1 MSDDNSPSVCGI
13 KKLKGSSDYAI
24 WKFATRNYLE
34 SKDWY
39 KAVEFEG
46 TELPAT
52 LKDTDRKA
60 RTTLCL
66 LIEPECY
73 AHVFNATT
81 AKEVWQSLKTAYED
95 KGWGRRIAL
104 QRELWDCRLVN
115 FPNMEKYITKV
126 IFLTQQLAD
135 IDAKVDDDWITS
147 ILLSGLTEVY
157 NPLIMAVDNSG
168 TKVSLEQIKTKLLQE
183 GNRQATSNDDKELA
197 AFKASKVYKNKPN
210 SAKPDRKSKC
220 YKCHKWHKPSE
231 ECTKSTKHVAVFSK
245 LSLPN
250 VLHAP
255 DLSMNLISIS
265 NLLKQEYS
273 VHFHRKGSYIENGDD
288 QKVANLKEIDGIFE
302 LVENDNCIAH
312 LTLSN
317 ELTNLWHRRL
327 AHLGQN
333 YINMLT
339 KMVTGININKTDK
352 TEPCVPFIQGPKLKL
367 LLKKLPIKR
376 AIFEEEG

>member
-13 KKLKGSSDYAI
+13 KKLKGSSDYAV

-81 AKEVWQSLKTAYED
+81 AKQVWQSLKTAYED

-115 FPNMEKYITKV
+115 FPSMEKYITKV
-126 IFLTQQLAD
+126 IFLTQQLSD
-135 IDAKVDDDWITS
+135 IDAKVDDDWIIS

-231 ECTKSTKHVAVFSK
+231 ECTKSTKHVAGAAGVCSVCMCSK
-245 LSLPN
+245 ET
-250 VLHAP
+250 ADP
-255 DLSMNLISIS
+255 DSWYLDSGCS
-265 NLLKQEYS
+265 NHMTKDSEKLNDYKIEK
-273 VHFHRKGSYIENGDD
+273 RKINI
-288 QKVANLKEIDGIFE
+288 KVANGSLIPVKGTGNAAPKTKTGSGSATDYIATPQWHWQSRTPTEHSKAVWRRTPAGWWSRARRPLSWPTTAFGIFSRQHV
-302 LVENDNCIAH
+302 L
-312 LTLSN
+312 
-317 ELTNLWHRRL
+317 
-327 AHLGQN
+327 
-333 YINMLT
+333 
-339 KMVTGININKTDK
+339 
-352 TEPCVPFIQGPKLKL
+352 
-367 LLKKLPIKR
+367 
-376 AIFEEEG
+376 

>member
-1 MSDDNSPSVCGI
+1 MSDDNSPSICGI

-39 KAVEFEG
+39 KAVEYEG

-81 AKEVWQSLKTAYED
+81 AKQVWQNLKTAYED

-126 IFLTQQLAD
+126 IFLTQQLSD
-135 IDAKVDDDWITS
+135 IDAKVDDDWIIS

-168 TKVSLEQIKTKLLQE
+168 TK
-183 GNRQATSNDDKELA
+183 
-197 AFKASKVYKNKPN
+197 
-210 SAKPDRKSKC
+210 
-220 YKCHKWHKPSE
+220 
-231 ECTKSTKHVAVFSK
+231 K
-245 LSLPN
+245 LSNIVIFRRIVHRTETFYPI
-250 VLHAP
+250 
-255 DLSMNLISIS
+255 DLYKS
-265 NLLKQEYS
+265 NLLIITS
-273 VHFHRKGSYIENGDD
+273 ISY
-288 QKVANLKEIDGIFE
+288 
-302 LVENDNCIAH
+302 
-312 LTLSN
+312 
-317 ELTNLWHRRL
+317 
-327 AHLGQN
+327 
-333 YINMLT
+333 
-339 KMVTGININKTDK
+339 
-352 TEPCVPFIQGPKLKL
+352 QGT
-367 LLKKLPIKR
+367 IK
-376 AIFEEEG
+376 IKPVGEKI